1 MYSTFY
7 KQTQLQNKLL
17 QINILK
23 QILVTVPVITH
34 LDNIVFLVVSK
45 LGYPR
50 VHTISRTDE

>member
-7 KQTQLQNKLL
+7 KQTQLQNKLR
-17 QINILK
+17 QINMLK

-45 LGYPR
+45 LGYQS